1 MPNPYQD
8 VLSRARNGI
17 ARPGADPTYADGDD
31 STWMSIDWPSISR
44 DIVID
49 GHSVHVVDSGG
60 DKPPLLFIHG
70 LGGVWQNWL
79 LNLPAF
85 MDSHRVVAF
94 DVPGFGQS
102 EVAPEE
108 SIPSFARTADR
119 LCAVL
124 GLDSPVVIGN
134 SMGGFVGAELALSF
148 PTRVK
153 KLVLISAAGLSTETV
168 AREPVLAAARAAAGL
183 IAVFGGQADTVV
195 RRPRLRRAFL
205 QGVVRYPEKL
215 SVPLTTE
222 LVRGGPS
229 PGFNESFRALLGYSF
244 RDRLSRIDIPVLIV
258 WGRNDI
264 LVPVEDAQMFE
275 HLIGENAH
283 AVIFEDTG
291 HLSMLERPSRF
302 NELVAGF
309 IAGERAPEAG
319 VTGVSPSG
327 AE

>member
-1 MPNPYQD
+1 VPNVYQD

-85 MDSHRVVAF
+85 MASHRVVAF
-94 DVPGFGQS
+94 DLPGFGQS
-102 EVAPEE
+102 DVAPEE
-108 SIPSFARTADR
+108 SIPSFAQTADR

-124 GLDSPVVIGN
+124 GLESPVVIGN

-183 IAVFGGQADTVV
+183 LAVFGGRADSVIH
-195 RRPRLRRAFL
+195 RPRLRRAFL
-205 QGVVRYPEKL
+205 QWVVRYPEKL

-229 PGFNESFRALLGYSF
+229 AGFNESFRALLSYSF
-244 RDRLSRIDIPVLIV
+244 RDRLPRIDIPVLIV

-319 VTGVSPSG
+319 VTGASRL
-327 AE
+327 

>member
-1 MPNPYQD
+1 VANVYRD

-17 ARPGADPTYADGDD
+17 ARPGADHTYADGDD
-31 STWMSIDWPSISR
+31 NTWMSVDWPAISR

-85 MDSHRVVAF
+85 MDTHRVVAF
-94 DVPGFGQS
+94 DLPGFGQS

-108 SIPSFARTADR
+108 SIPAFARTADR
-119 LCAVL
+119 LCAEL
-124 GLDSPVVIGN
+124 GLDCPVVIGN
-134 SMGGFVGAELALSF
+134 SMGGFVGAELAVSF
-148 PTRVK
+148 PTRVE
-153 KLVLISAAGLSTETV
+153 KLVLVSAAGLSTEYV
-168 AREPVLAAARAAAGL
+168 AREPVLAAARGVAGL
-183 IAVFGGQADTVV
+183 IGLAGGQADAVI
-195 RRPRLRRAFL
+195 RRSRLRRVFL
-205 QGVVRYPEKL
+205 QWVVRYPEKL

-222 LVRGGPS
+222 LVRGGPA
-229 PGFNESFRALLGYSF
+229 PGFNESFRALLTYSF
-244 RDRLSRIDIPVLIV
+244 RDKLQRIDIPVLIV

-275 HLIGENAH
+275 HLIGDNAH
-283 AVIFEDTG
+283 VVIFEDTG
-291 HLSMLERPSRF
+291 HLPMLERPSRF
-302 NELVAGF
+302 NELLAGF

-319 VTGVSPSG
+319 VEGVS
-327 AE
+327 A